1 LSFPLRQYRSLC
13 SHTESWG
20 ADTPQQTRPAMLAKQ
35 HYNQSQS
42 KQPNM
47 CYHEDQSANESVDMD
62 VFNRHFISF

>member
-1 LSFPLRQYRSLC
+1 
-13 SHTESWG
+13 
-20 ADTPQQTRPAMLAKQ
+20 MLAKQ

-47 CYHEDQSANESVDMD
+47 RYHEDQSANESVDMN